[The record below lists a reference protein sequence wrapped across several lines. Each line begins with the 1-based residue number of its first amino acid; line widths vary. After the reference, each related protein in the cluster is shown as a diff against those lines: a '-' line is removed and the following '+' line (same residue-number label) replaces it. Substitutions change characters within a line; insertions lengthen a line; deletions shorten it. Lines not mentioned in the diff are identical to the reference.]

1 MRSKSSNVE
10 RRARELPVASA
21 RQRWERKER
30 PAQDLSIYKCEY
42 PYETER
48 SKGPMGFPAV
58 YCRSVA
64 RYTETMDRRLRAV
77 YKQGVLHPL
86 EPLELDEMQE
96 VTLTLSDKCAVDDDL
111 SGYFTPEEWAAA
123 AVDIVTWDDVR
134 LAFAG
139 VVGSLSDTVI
149 AQRQER

>member
-1 MRSKSSNVE
+1 M
-10 RRARELPVASA
+10 
-21 RQRWERKER
+21 
-30 PAQDLSIYKCEY
+30 
-42 PYETER
+42 
-48 SKGPMGFPAV
+48 
-58 YCRSVA
+58 A

-77 YKQGVLHPL
+77 YREGALHPL
-86 EPLELDEMQE
+86 EPLQLDDMQE

-123 AVDIVTWDDVR
+123 AVDRVTWDDVR